1 MVDFN
6 TEKSQLTRLG
16 RVFVDQKIKRSY
28 NNTMTWKLE
37 NVNPHLYDDIDDI
50 AMDTVG
56 YLEKQLAEKGIAL
69 TDDVSET
76 LYDKIR
82 MAVLD
87 DILVDQ

>member
-1 MVDFN
+1 
-6 TEKSQLTRLG
+6 
-16 RVFVDQKIKRSY
+16 
-28 NNTMTWKLE
+28 MTWKLE
-37 NVNPHLYDDIDDI
+37 QVNPNLYDDIDDI

-76 LYDKIR
+76 LYDKVR

>member
-1 MVDFN
+1 
-6 TEKSQLTRLG
+6 
-16 RVFVDQKIKRSY
+16 
-28 NNTMTWKLE
+28 MTWKLE
-37 NVNPHLYDDIDDI
+37 NVNPNLYDDIDDI

-76 LYDKIR
+76 LYDKVR

>member
-1 MVDFN
+1 
-6 TEKSQLTRLG
+6 
-16 RVFVDQKIKRSY
+16 
-28 NNTMTWKLE
+28 MTWKLE
-37 NVNPHLYDDIDDI
+37 NVNPNLYEDIDDI

-76 LYDKIR
+76 LYDKVR

>member
-1 MVDFN
+1 MIYLN
-6 TEKSQLTRLG
+6 KM
-16 RVFVDQKIKRSY
+16 VDQKIKRSY

-37 NVNPHLYDDIDDI
+37 NVNPNLYEDIDDI

-56 YLEKQLAEKGIAL
+56 YLEKQLAEKGISL

-76 LYDKIR
+76 LYDKVR

>member
-1 MVDFN
+1 
-6 TEKSQLTRLG
+6 
-16 RVFVDQKIKRSY
+16 
-28 NNTMTWKLE
+28 MTWKLE
-37 NVNPHLYDDIDDI
+37 NVNPNLYEDMDDI

-56 YLEKQLAEKGIAL
+56 YLEKQLAEKGISL

-76 LYDKIR
+76 LYDKVR

>member
-1 MVDFN
+1 
-6 TEKSQLTRLG
+6 
-16 RVFVDQKIKRSY
+16 
-28 NNTMTWKLE
+28 MTWKLE
-37 NVNPHLYDDIDDI
+37 KVNPDLYDEIDDI

-69 TDDVSET
+69 TDEITET

-82 MAVLD
+82 IGILD

>member
-1 MVDFN
+1 
-6 TEKSQLTRLG
+6 
-16 RVFVDQKIKRSY
+16 
-28 NNTMTWKLE
+28 MTWKLE
-37 NVNPHLYDDIDDI
+37 NVNPNLYDDIDDI
-50 AMDTVG
+50 AMNTVG

-76 LYDKIR
+76 LYDKVR

>member
-1 MVDFN
+1 
-6 TEKSQLTRLG
+6 
-16 RVFVDQKIKRSY
+16 
-28 NNTMTWKLE
+28 MTWKLE
-37 NVNPHLYDDIDDI
+37 NVNPDLYDDIDDI

-76 LYDKIR
+76 LYDKVRI
-82 MAVLD
+82 AVLD

>member
-1 MVDFN
+1 
-6 TEKSQLTRLG
+6 
-16 RVFVDQKIKRSY
+16 
-28 NNTMTWKLE
+28 MTWKLE
-37 NVNPHLYDDIDDI
+37 NVNPHLYEDIDDI

-76 LYDKIR
+76 LYDKVR

>member
-1 MVDFN
+1 
-6 TEKSQLTRLG
+6 
-16 RVFVDQKIKRSY
+16 
-28 NNTMTWKLE
+28 
-37 NVNPHLYDDIDDI
+37 
-50 AMDTVG
+50 MDTVG

-76 LYDKIR
+76 LYDKVR